1 MSDNLL
7 TSAPSG
13 DNQAPAP
20 ATSAGPPADGQFQ
33 ITPPTSWRDSLP
45 EDIRGEKVFD
55 NFKGQSW
62 DEVGPTLA
70 KGYAH
75 AQRMV
80 GGSIRLPAKDAP
92 PEEFAAL
99 RTRLSEAGVIEAPP
113 PAPDKYT
120 AKINLPEGHEADP
133 GMTSRFYKV
142 AHEHGLS
149 DKQAQAMLD
158 LYVEQAG
165 AAKEKLGGS
174 AAETMAE
181 LEKEYG
187 GATQQYLRQAQRAVS
202 DVGGKDLIDV
212 LDRTGLGNHPALV
225 KAFIRVGKMM
235 AEDDPIF
242 ADTTSGGGET
252 AQAEIAKILA
262 NPDDLY
268 HAKFKGR
275 PGHEERVRYVTR
287 LYEQAY
293 PPAV

>member
-1 MSDNLL
+1 ML
-7 TSAPSG
+7 TSATSG
-13 DNQAPAP
+13 DNQTEAP
-20 ATSAGPPADGQFQ
+20 TSTTPQDGQFQ

-45 EDIRGEKVFD
+45 EDIRGEKLFD

-62 DEVGPTLA
+62 DEVGPVLA

-75 AQRMV
+75 SQKMI

-92 PEEFAAL
+92 PEEFTAL
-99 RTRLSEAGVIEAPP
+99 RTRLAEAGVLDAPP
-113 PAPDKYT
+113 PAPDKYS
-120 AKINLPEGHEADP
+120 ARLNLPEGHEADP
-133 GMTSRFYKV
+133 GMTSRFFKV
-142 AHEHGLS
+142 AHDHGLS

-174 AAETMAE
+174 ATETMQL

-187 GATQQYLRQAQRAVS
+187 GATKQYLSYAQRAVS
-202 DVGGKDLIDV
+202 EVGGQELMQV
-212 LDRTGLGNHPALV
+212 LDSTGLGNHPALV

-242 ADTTSGGGET
+242 AETTSGGGES